1 MGKIAVTGTFDGL
14 HRGHRYLLDLL
25 RAEAASRQLTPIV
38 VTFKQHPLSVVR
50 PSDAPLMLT
59 TLDERTTLI
68 KDSGINEIAL
78 LDFNDNLRQLSARQ
92 FMEMLRNQY
101 GVKALLVGYNH
112 RFGHDRDLTFNDYK
126 KIGSEL
132 GISLILADEFHP
144 IEDEKISSSTIR
156 GLISDGDVASANEML
171 GHPYSIIGSV
181 GHGKRIGRTLGFP
194 TANLQE
200 IEPTKIMPRSG
211 VYEAKATLKDGSSW
225 LAVVNIGNRPTVDCS
240 HNPSTTIEAHLIG
253 YTGDLYGQ
261 QLTLSFL
268 RRLRDERQF
277 NSIDDL
283 RRQITLDIASIR

>member
-25 RAEAASRQLTPIV
+25 RAEAKSRQLTPIV

-50 PSDAPLMLT
+50 PTDAPLMLT
-59 TLDERTTLI
+59 TPDERITLI
-68 KDSGINEIAL
+68 KETGISEIVL
-78 LDFNDNLRQLSARQ
+78 LDFNDTLRHLSARQ
-92 FMEMLRNQY
+92 FMEMLRDQY

-112 RFGHDRDLTFNDYK
+112 RFGHDRDLSFNGYQ

-132 GISLILADEFHP
+132 GITLILADEFHP

-156 GLISDGDVASANEML
+156 RLISNGDVASAKKML
-171 GHPYSIIGSV
+171 GYPYPISGIV

-200 IEPTKIMPRSG
+200 INPTKIMPRSG
-211 VYEAKATLKDGSSW
+211 VYEASATLEDGSSW
-225 LAVVNIGNRPTVDCS
+225 RTVVNIGNRPTVDSS
-240 HNPSTTIEAHLIG
+240 HNPSTTIEAHLID

-261 QLTLSFL
+261 PLTLSFL

-277 NSIDDL
+277 DSIDELRSQIAIDL
-283 RRQITLDIASIR
+283 TSIR